1 MSSERQTLE
10 RIFEQ
15 SDVGLFETSDAGEV
29 RRANPALARILGY
42 DSVED
47 LQKGLTDARD
57 VYFNPG
63 DRERLSQILERD
75 GEIKQFVHMLRRR
88 DGDAVWVSETCRRIR
103 EPDGTILYVG
113 SMADVTELVDAKEA
127 ARKAEDHYRDIY
139 ENATVGIYRT
149 RPDGHPVSANSAL
162 LKLLGFE
169 DEETW
174 KQNFHATRFYTDPRR
189 RQTFVRDLL
198 ESGKVTGFESE
209 IFVRGDKN
217 HGTRWI
223 SESGR
228 VIRSESGQAA
238 YFEGTIEDI
247 TARREADSLRRKA
260 HEADQANRLKSD
272 FLAAMSHELRTPL
285 NGVIGAAH
293 ALNRDARRDKERELS
308 NLIVKSGEGLLAILN
323 DILDLAKV
331 EAGRLELEIEPFEPK
346 RLVEEALVHW
356 RPMVSEGSV
365 ELGIELDDD
374 LPPLL
379 RGDGRRIRQ
388 ILWNYLS
395 NALKFTDQGSIT
407 LRVKA
412 RPDGGCARLRF
423 EVADTGSGMPEM
435 QCDQVFDKFHQV
447 RDSSRQSGGTGLG
460 LAICR
465 EFAQLMGG
473 SVGCSSEPG
482 KGSVFWFEAPF
493 QYCRNRC
500 QNGSE
505 DQAGEP
511 YDLSG
516 VRVLAAEDNPINQRV
531 LGAILENY
539 GCAPDFAF
547 NGAEAL
553 QMIESKSYDVV
564 LMDIQMPEM
573 DGVEAVKRLRNLTGR
588 ASRLPVIALTANAM
602 RGDREAYLEAGM
614 DDFVAKPIEPDTLLA
629 AISRAKAR
637 DLDSESARVA

>member
-42 DSVED
+42 ESVED
-47 LQKGLTDARD
+47 LQDGLTDARD
-57 VYFNPG
+57 VYFDPG

-88 DGDAVWVSETCRRIR
+88 NGEAVWVSETCRRIS
-103 EPDGTILYVG
+103 ESDGTVLYVG
-113 SMADVTELVDAKEA
+113 SMADVTELVEAKEK
-127 ARKAEDHYRDIY
+127 ARLAETHYRDIY
-139 ENATVGIYRT
+139 ENATIGIYRT
-149 RPDGHPVSANSAL
+149 RPDGEPVSANTAL
-162 LKLLGFE
+162 LKLLGYQ
-169 DEETW
+169 DEADF
-174 KQNFHATRFYTDPRR
+174 KRSFHATRLYVDPRR
-189 RQTFVRDLL
+189 RDAFVRKLL
-198 ESGKVTGFESE
+198 ETGEVTGFESK
-209 IFVRGDKN
+209 IFCNCEDGL
-217 HGTRWI
+217 GTRWI

-228 VIRSESGQAA
+228 VIRDENGEVA

-260 HEADQANRLKSD
+260 HEADEANRLKSD

-293 ALNRDARRDKERELS
+293 ALNRAAQRDKERELS
-308 NLIVKSGEGLLAILN
+308 SLIVKSGEGLLAILN

-331 EAGRLELEIEPFEPK
+331 EAGRLELEIAPFEPQ

-356 RPMVSEGSV
+356 RPMVSDSAV
-365 ELGIELDDD
+365 DLNIELGEN
-374 LPPLL
+374 LPAIL

-407 LRVKA
+407 LRLKA

-423 EVADTGSGMPEM
+423 EVADTGAGMPEK
-435 QCDQVFDKFHQV
+435 QCHQVFDKFHQV
-447 RDSSRQSGGTGLG
+447 RDSNRQASGTGLG
-460 LAICR
+460 LAICQ

-493 QYCRNRC
+493 QYCRDRRQDNR
-500 QNGSE
+500 E
-505 DQAGEP
+505 AREP
-511 YDLSG
+511 HSPDLSG
-516 VRVLAAEDNPINQRV
+516 LRILAAEDNPINQRV

-539 GCAPDFAF
+539 GCAPDFAT

-553 QMIESKSYDVV
+553 QMIKNASYDLV

-573 DGVEAVKRLRNLTGR
+573 DGVEAVKRLRRQTGR

-602 RGDREAYLEAGM
+602 RGDREAYLAAGM
-614 DDFVAKPIEPDTLLA
+614 DDFVAKPIEPDSLLA
-629 AISRAKAR
+629 AIARAKAR
-637 DLDSESARVA
+637 DTDGENIRVA